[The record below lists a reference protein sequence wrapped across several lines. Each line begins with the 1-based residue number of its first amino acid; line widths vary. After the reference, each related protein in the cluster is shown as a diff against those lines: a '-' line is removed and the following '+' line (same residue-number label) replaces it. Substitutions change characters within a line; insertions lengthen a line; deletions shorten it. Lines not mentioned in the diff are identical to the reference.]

1 MVVSAKDVILKY
13 YRDNVIAA
21 RQVLPIHTLVRPYAF
36 ECRFSSGAET
46 DPRIQ
51 NAFNDFIGSALTP
64 SDLATDSELVKSM
77 DRALLRNPEFAL
89 PSKVQAHV
97 AQANKC

>member
-1 MVVSAKDVILKY
+1 MVASAKDVILKY

-21 RQVLPIHTLVRPYAF
+21 RQVLPIHTLVRPYAS
-36 ECRFSSGAET
+36 EYKLNTGEKT
-46 DPRIQ
+46 DQRIQ
-51 NAFNDFIGSALTP
+51 NAFNDFIGSALSS

-89 PSKVQAHV
+89 PSKFQTHV